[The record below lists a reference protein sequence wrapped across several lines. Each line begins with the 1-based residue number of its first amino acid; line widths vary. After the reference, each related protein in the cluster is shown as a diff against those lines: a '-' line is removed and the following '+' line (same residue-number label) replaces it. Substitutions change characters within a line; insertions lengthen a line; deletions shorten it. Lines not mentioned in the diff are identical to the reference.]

1 MKKDDIYLLLWSI
14 NGVGSKTIN
23 KIEEHVGNIEYFL
36 DISEKDIYEIKNI
49 NLNTKKNIVKYK
61 SCHYLEEIKEKLN
74 KNNINYMTID
84 NESYPIKLKNI
95 HNPPHVLFYKGNIDI
110 LNEMSIAVVGS
121 RKPTPYGV
129 WASKN
134 LSEQLSNAN
143 INVVSGLALGVDYYS
158 HVGCIKGKAK
168 TIAVLGSSV
177 DKPYPKQNEHL
188 AKYILDDG
196 GLIISEYNLDTQV
209 APSNFPMRNR
219 IISGISDGVLV
230 IEAGE
235 KSGSLITVDFALE
248 QGKNVFALPGNINS
262 AMSKGCHKII
272 KEGAKLID
280 NVEDIINEYN
290 LFYNSKLAKKKV
302 ENIGL
307 SSEETMILDT
317 LTQYGNVH
325 IDQICDYTNLNIKN
339 VCGILNILEIKGIVT
354 EFKNKIYSIN
364 LQ

>member
-14 NGVGSKTIN
+14 NGVGSKTID
-23 KIEEHVGNIEYFL
+23 KIEEHFGNIEYFL
-36 DISEKDIYEIKNI
+36 DVSEKDIYNIKNI
-49 NLNTKKNIVKYK
+49 NSNTKKNIVKYK
-61 SCHYLEEIKEKLN
+61 SCQYLEEIKEKLT
-74 KNNINYMTID
+74 KNNIGYVTID
-84 NESYPIKLKNI
+84 SNKYPNKLKNI
-95 HNPPHVLFYKGNIDI
+95 HNPPYVLFYKGNIDI
-110 LNEMSIAVVGS
+110 LNDMSIAVVGS

-134 LSEQLSNAN
+134 LSEQLSNIN
-143 INVVSGLALGVDYYS
+143 INIVSGLAIGVDYYS
-158 HVGCIKGKAK
+158 HIGCIKGKSK

-177 DKPYPKQNEHL
+177 DRPYPKQNEHL

-196 GLIISEYNLDTQV
+196 GLIISEYYLDTQV
-209 APSNFPMRNR
+209 SPGNFPMRNR
-219 IISGISDGVLV
+219 IISGVSDGVLV

-248 QGKNVFALPGNINS
+248 QGKNVFAVPGNINS

-280 NVEDIINEYN
+280 SVEDIINEYN
-290 LFYNSKLAKKKV
+290 ISYNLQIAKKKI
-302 ENIGL
+302 ENIDL
-307 SSEETMILDT
+307 SSEESLIVNT
-317 LTQYGNVH
+317 LTKYGNIH
-325 IDQICDYTNLNIKN
+325 IDQICDYTKINIKN

-354 EFKNKIYSIN
+354 ELKNKIYCMN